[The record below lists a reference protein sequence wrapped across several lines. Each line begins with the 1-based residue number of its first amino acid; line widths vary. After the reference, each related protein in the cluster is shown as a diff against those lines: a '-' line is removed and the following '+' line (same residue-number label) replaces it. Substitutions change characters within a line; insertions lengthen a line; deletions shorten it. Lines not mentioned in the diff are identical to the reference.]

1 MGRLEKPEPLYPLNG
16 YVIRPFSYEFR
27 SADSILN
34 RT

>member
-16 YVIRPFSYEFR
+16 YVIRLFSYEFR

-34 RT
+34 QT